1 MARGSILWRCNECGT
16 KTGAPCKHGGGRY
29 AIAYP
34 VRVWD
39 PEQRRLVRKKKWEKV
54 PLNEKGRPVKKLA
67 EVLLAER
74 LKTVHEGSFRELQ
87 EITFAEFADK
97 WLKEYALG
105 AVKTSTYQAYKSHVE
120 FHFKPAFGP
129 LALQAIREETIQGY
143 TAAKL
148 TGGAKPKSVKNHLV
162 ILKEMLR
169 YAVKWGYLMRSPA
182 AEVKAPRV
190 EREEMDFLTPE
201 EVRHLLT
208 ATYKDEESGEVKPA
222 IRPGWYVPIKLAI
235 FSGLRPG
242 EQFALRIG
250 DLDFHAGQ
258 VRVSRTLSWD
268 WKRKEEGA
276 PRWRIT
282 SPKTK
287 TSIRNVD
294 LAPALLEDLRR
305 YLAGLPDREPD
316 RLLFQTSAG
325 TPLDPKNVI
334 NRVFK
339 AALTAAGMRQIR
351 WYDLRHTYASLQL
364 AAGANIKYLS
374 QQMGH
379 ASVQITL
386 DRYSHLL
393 RDSHPAQAAKLDSLV
408 FDAAQPQG
416 GCSIGAVAAREQGR
430 SRAKCEDDPLV
441 AVSSPTTSPKNQH
454 ETKGSS
460 EAPSKAP
467 AATILQPGQP
477 GTPRNMGQDGIKP
490 GVKIAA

>member
-16 KTGAPCKHGGGRY
+16 KTGTPCKHEGGRY

-34 VRVWD
+34 VQVWD
-39 PEQRRLVRKKKWEKV
+39 PERGRLVRKKKWERA
-54 PLNEKGRPVKKLA
+54 PLNEKGKPVKRLA

-87 EITFAEFADK
+87 EISFAEFADK
-97 WLKEYALG
+97 WLKDYALG

-120 FHFKPAFGP
+120 FHLKPAFGP
-129 LALQAIREETIQGY
+129 LALQAIREETVQGY
-143 TAAKL
+143 LASKL
-148 TGGAKPKSVKNHLV
+148 AGGAKPKSVKNHLV

-169 YAVKWGYLMRSPA
+169 YAVKWGYLLRSPA

-190 EREEMDFLTPE
+190 EREEMDFLTPD
-201 EVRHLLT
+201 EVCHLLT

-222 IRPGWYVPIKLAI
+222 IRPGWYVPIKLAV

-258 VRVSRTLSWD
+258 VRVGRTLSWD
-268 WKRKEEGA
+268 WKRKEESA

-305 YLAGLPDREPD
+305 YVAGLPDRDSD
-316 RLLFQTSAG
+316 RLLFATGNG
-325 TPLDPKNVI
+325 TPLDPKNVVD
-334 NRVFK
+334 RVFRK
-339 AALTAAGMRQIR
+339 ALERAELRRIR

-408 FDAAQPQG
+408 FDQG
-416 GCSIGAVAAREQGR
+416 V
-430 SRAKCEDDPLV
+430 K
-441 AVSSPTTSPKNQH
+441 
-454 ETKGSS
+454 S
-460 EAPSKAP
+460 EPDS
-467 AATILQPGQP
+467 ATVLLPRQP
-477 GTPRNMGQDGIKP
+477 GTARNTGQDGIKP
-490 GVKIAA
+490 GVRIAA

>member
-16 KTGAPCKHGGGRY
+16 RTGTPCKHEGGRY
-29 AIAYP
+29 AIKYP
-34 VRVWD
+34 VLVWE
-39 PEQRRLVRKKKWEKV
+39 PGAGKLVRKSKWEKV
-54 PLNEKGRPVKKLA
+54 PLNKKGKPVKKLA
-67 EVLLAER
+67 EVLLTER
-74 LKTVHEGSFRELQ
+74 LKTVHDGSFRELQ
-87 EITFAEFADK
+87 DITFADFADK
-97 WLKEYALG
+97 WLKDYALG
-105 AVKTSTYQAYKSHVE
+105 AVKRSTYQAYDSHIRV
-120 FHFKPAFGP
+120 HFKPALAP
-129 LALQAIREETIQGY
+129 LALQAIHEDTIQGY
-143 TAAKL
+143 LASKL
-148 TGGAKPKSVKNHLV
+148 SGGAKPKSVKNHLV

-222 IRPGWYVPIKLAI
+222 IRPGWYVPIKVAI

-258 VRVSRTLSWD
+258 VRVCRTLSWD
-268 WKRKEEGA
+268 WKKAEEGA
-276 PRWRIT
+276 SRWRIT

-287 TSIRNVD
+287 TSVRNVD
-294 LAPALLEDLRR
+294 LPPDLLNDLRG
-305 YLAGLPDREPD
+305 YVAGLPDKDPD
-316 RLLFQTSAG
+316 RLLFATSAS
-325 TPLDPKNVI
+325 TPLDPKNVV

-339 AALTAAGMRQIR
+339 VALTRAEFRQIR

-386 DRYSHLL
+386 DRYSHLMQ
-393 RDSHPAQAAKLDSLV
+393 DSHPAQAAKLSALV
-408 FDAAQPQG
+408 FDAASMP
-416 GCSIGAVAAREQGR
+416 
-430 SRAKCEDDPLV
+430 
-441 AVSSPTTSPKNQH
+441 NQS
-454 ETKGSS
+454 ETKGST
-460 EAPSKAP
+460 AIA

-477 GTPRNMGQDGIKP
+477 GTPRKTVED
-490 GVKIAA
+490 GVKSQVKVGV